1 MQKKE
6 GVRCEQEEYRYE
18 NKQRSDVSE
27 IVEGAGC
34 VKTLIQFSFHSNF
47 ELQRPEA
54 ECEEKRWFTIFLF
67 LFFLSFISLSLLS
80 NFELQRSN
88 IIIVFWHQCNTTLH
102 KKTIKLVHI
111 VMFSANYLHNMYVY
125 LFSIYLC
132 FECDI

>member
-1 MQKKE
+1 MQKKD
-6 GVRCEQEEYRYE
+6 GVRCEQVKYSYE

-67 LFFLSFISLSLLS
+67 LFFCLSYHCHYYPTLNCKGLTLLLFFGTNAIQPCTKKQSNLCTLLCFLPITYTICMYTFFNLSL
-80 NFELQRSN
+80 
-88 IIIVFWHQCNTTLH
+88 
-102 KKTIKLVHI
+102 
-111 VMFSANYLHNMYVY
+111 
-125 LFSIYLC
+125 
-132 FECDI
+132 

>member
-102 KKTIKLVHI
+102 KKNNQTCAHC
-111 VMFSANYLHNMYVY
+111 YVFCQLLTQY
-125 LFSIYLC
+125 VCIPFSIYLC
-132 FECDI
+132 FECNI